1 MTTAADRRDSK
12 RLNQAVW
19 LVLRRYGR
27 QITRRPWISVPAL
40 VLPGIGDVLVFYAPP
55 LVVAQLLGTVAR
67 DDALTIGMFAPYVL
81 TFTALWFA
89 GEVVWRGAE
98 ALIARAE
105 ISGIQSLYVEAMDE
119 LLAKDLAFFHDNFA
133 GSLTKRTLGYARRFE
148 DVFDVLSFQV
158 IAKIVPLG
166 FVTVVLWHYSPLL
179 ILVLLG
185 MLSITVALVVPRIRR
200 RRQLV
205 DEREAASNVL
215 AGHVADSIA
224 NAEAVRA
231 FARERD
237 EAAIHAA
244 NVREF
249 GRKTLR
255 SWDYQNFRVNI
266 ITAPM
271 YVLTNTLGLIV
282 ALHVSL
288 DTAASLETVFLTF
301 TYFATATRV
310 MWEFNRIYRNLE
322 GALTD
327 AAQFADLLLD
337 PPSVRD
343 VGSPVPF
350 APRDY
355 SVEVR
360 DICFRH
366 SPAQPLLFDRF
377 SLSVPAGTKL
387 GLVGRSGG
395 GKTTI
400 TRLLLRFTDVERGQI
415 LVGGQSIADISQS
428 SLREVIAYVPQDP
441 AMFHR
446 TIADNIRFARP
457 EATDEEVRRAAALAH
472 AAEFVESLPD
482 GYDTLV
488 GERGIKLSGGQR
500 QRIAIARAIL
510 KDAPI
515 LILDEATSSLDSE
528 SESLIQD
535 ALWTLMAGRT
545 AIVIAHRL
553 STVRRMDSLV
563 VLDGGRIGEQGSHE
577 NLLALGGIY
586 ASLWSHQS
594 GGFLPATD
602 VETTGPADDQEQPI
616 EESRAGRLTVRAP
629 NPRKSRV

>member
-1 MTTAADRRDSK
+1 MTTTAADRHDSR
-12 RLNQAVW
+12 RLSQALW
-19 LVLRRYGR
+19 LVLRRYSR

-55 LVVAQLLGTVAR
+55 LVVARLLGAVAR
-67 DDALTIGMFAPYVL
+67 DDALTIGMFTPYLL
-81 TFTALWFA
+81 TFSALWFS
-89 GEVVWRGAE
+89 GEVVWRVAE

-105 ISGIQSLYVEAMDE
+105 IGGIEALYVEAMDE

-133 GSLTKRTLGYARRFE
+133 GSLTKRTLGYARRYE

-166 FVTVVLWHYSPLL
+166 FVTVVLWRYSPLL

-249 GRKTLR
+249 GWKTLR
-255 SWDYQNFRVNI
+255 SWDYQNFRVNT

-271 YVLTNTLGLIV
+271 YVLTNALGLTV
-282 ALHVSL
+282 ALQISL

-301 TYFATATRV
+301 SYFATATRV

-327 AAQFADLLLD
+327 AAQFTDLLLD
-337 PPSVRD
+337 PPSVQD
-343 VGSPVPF
+343 VDSPMSLT
-350 APRDY
+350 PRDH

-360 DICFRH
+360 DISFRH

-377 SLSVPAGTKL
+377 SLTVAAGTKL

-400 TRLLLRFTDVERGQI
+400 TRLLLRFKDVERGQI
-415 LVGGQSIADISQS
+415 LIGDQSIADVAQS
-428 SLREVIAYVPQDP
+428 SLRQIIAYVPQDP

-446 TIADNIRFARP
+446 TIADNIRFGRP

-472 AAEFVESLPD
+472 AAEFVQSLPD

-528 SESLIQD
+528 SEALIQD

-563 VLDGGRIGEQGSHE
+563 VVDGGRIVEQGSHE

-594 GGFLPATD
+594 GGFLPMTD
-602 VETTGPADDQEQPI
+602 VEDFACREN
-616 EESRAGRLTVRAP
+616 S
-629 NPRKSRV
+629 